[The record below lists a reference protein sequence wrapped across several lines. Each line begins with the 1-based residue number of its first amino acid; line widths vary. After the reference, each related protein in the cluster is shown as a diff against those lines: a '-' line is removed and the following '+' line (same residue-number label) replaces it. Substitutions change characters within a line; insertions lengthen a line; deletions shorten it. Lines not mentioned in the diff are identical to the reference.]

1 MRHRLIVST
10 AKLGQRVCQARGER
24 GWDNR
29 ARLVGVGPEPGR
41 RGWGNIAVFDRQKH
55 CTPRGGL
62 RWTDI
67 SAEADG
73 LRYSRDIAG
82 DISAR
87 SQDEI
92 RRNGVLLDVI

>member
-1 MRHRLIVST
+1 MGPEPGR
-10 AKLGQRVCQARGER
+10 R

-29 ARLVGVGPEPGR
+29 ARLVGVGPKLGR
-41 RGWGNIAVFDRQKH
+41 RGWGNIVVFDRRKH
-55 CTPRGGL
+55 CTPRNRP